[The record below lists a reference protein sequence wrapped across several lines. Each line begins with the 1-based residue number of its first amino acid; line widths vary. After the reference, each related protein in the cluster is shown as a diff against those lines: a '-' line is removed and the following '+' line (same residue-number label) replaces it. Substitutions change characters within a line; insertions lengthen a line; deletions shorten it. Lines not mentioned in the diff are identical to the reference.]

1 MNNPAFPPVNA
12 LIAHLSKIDYK
23 KHLNNYLD
31 IVEIVVMT
39 IAAVSYVIY
48 CNVKEWYQNGGKE
61 SIIKILQWSKKVLI
75 LSYTW
80 VRSEGIPNLM
90 ILKEQI
96 NNLIAKIA
104 DTYKNWQALVTV

>member
-1 MNNPAFPPVNA
+1 MFTQSFPPVNA
-12 LIAHLSKIDYK
+12 LIDTLKSVDYQ
-23 KHLNNYLD
+23 KHLNTYLD

-104 DTYKNWQALVTV
+104 DTYKNWSDLVAV

>member
-1 MNNPAFPPVNA
+1 MFAQSFPPANA
-12 LIAHLSKIDYK
+12 LIDTLKSVDYK

-31 IVEIVVMT
+31 VVEVVVLT

-48 CNVKEWYQNGGKE
+48 QNVKEWYQNGGKDA
-61 SIIKILQWSKKVLI
+61 IVQILQWSKKVLI

-80 VRSEGIPNLM
+80 VRSEGIPNLV

>member
-1 MNNPAFPPVNA
+1 MFTQSFPPANA
-12 LIAHLSKIDYK
+12 LIDTLKSVDYK
-23 KHLNNYLD
+23 KHLNTYLD

-48 CNVKEWYQNGGKE
+48 CNVKEWWINGGQDAT
-61 SIIKILQWSKKVLI
+61 IQVIQKIWNVLQV
-75 LSYTW
+75 SYTW

-104 DTYKNWQALVTV
+104 ETYKNWQALVTV

>member
-48 CNVKEWYQNGGKE
+48 CNVKEWWINGGQDAT
-61 SIIKILQWSKKVLI
+61 IQVIQKIWNVLQV
-75 LSYTW
+75 SYTW
-80 VRSEGIPNLM
+80 VRSEGIPAMM

-104 DTYKNWQALVTV
+104 DTYKNWSDLVAV

>member
-1 MNNPAFPPVNA
+1 MFTQSFPPANA
-12 LIAHLSKIDYK
+12 LIDTLKSVDYQ
-23 KHLNNYLD
+23 KHLNTYLD

-48 CNVKEWYQNGGKE
+48 CNVKEWWINGGQDAT
-61 SIIKILQWSKKVLI
+61 IQVIQKIWNVLQV
-75 LSYTW
+75 SYTW

-104 DTYKNWQALVTV
+104 ETYKNWQALVTV